1 MIFVLLEIDFLFN
14 VQNFQFMIHR
24 VLKNINCR
32 RTVKAASVAVLTVE

>member
-24 VLKNINCR
+24 VLKY
-32 RTVKAASVAVLTVE
+32 